1 MTDELKLICP
11 ACGAE
16 MTVTGRI
23 PPGVIASAMA
33 ETLQQALDSLPSGTD
48 SIAIARI
55 QTVIE
60 LLEKHTVK
68 LFEDEQ
74 RAV

>member
-1 MTDELKLICP
+1 MTDEIKLICP

-16 MTVTGRI
+16 MTDTSRR
-23 PPGVIASAMA
+23 PPGVTASAMA
-33 ETLQQALDSLPSGTD
+33 KTLQQALDSLPLGTD
-48 SIAIARI
+48 PIAIARI
-55 QTVIE
+55 QDIKE
-60 LLEKHTVK
+60 LLEKGTVK